1 MLSSLPSFSETAP
14 FKSSTRNLTRTCILE
29 RRKKDSRSSV
39 RFLVPLSFS
48 PWLVCSS
55 RSTHTPSSLPYL
67 PGILNNTRTPTGKH
81 LLRTWLLR
89 PLLSIKEIAARHD
102 AVALFVRPE
111 NHVPVTNIEGLLQ
124 GMSNIGKVLGRMRKG
139 AAVVSDWKALLEVS
153 RIRLVA
159 EKQRGGMELIVSSC
173 FARASS
179 FIDAFRSRT
188 ELQT

>member
-1 MLSSLPSFSETAP
+1 
-14 FKSSTRNLTRTCILE
+14 
-29 RRKKDSRSSV
+29 
-39 RFLVPLSFS
+39 
-48 PWLVCSS
+48 
-55 RSTHTPSSLPYL
+55 
-67 PGILNNTRTPTGKH
+67 
-81 LLRTWLLR
+81 
-89 PLLSIKEIAARHD
+89 
-102 AVALFVRPE
+102 
-111 NHVPVTNIEGLLQ
+111 
-124 GMSNIGKVLGRMRKG
+124 MSNIGKVLGRMRKG